1 MNEELR
7 VRIREN
13 PYTFRLLREESYFY
27 RNLLR
32 NETSILE
39 LEKLARK
46 KYKEP
51 FLDNLS
57 NKISTIK
64 TIIDVMK

>member
-39 LEKLARK
+39 LEK
-46 KYKEP
+46 YKEP